1 MQSNHTVRARVTV
14 CGCRCE
20 QETKIFYTVR
30 ILNLCLVL
38 TSRTESLPVGSRLDK
53 KFVWMSR
60 LSCKQVGDW
69 FVDV

>member
-1 MQSNHTVRARVTV
+1 MAAEVSRRL
-14 CGCRCE
+14 
-20 QETKIFYTVR
+20 KYSIYTVR
-30 ILNLCLVL
+30 ILNLSLVL
-38 TSRTESLPVGSRLDK
+38 NSRTECLPFGSRLDK

>member
-1 MQSNHTVRARVTV
+1 MQSYHTVRAKVTV
-14 CGCRCE
+14 CGCRSK
-20 QETKIFYTVR
+20 QETKIFYTVW
-30 ILNLCLVL
+30 ILNLSLVL
-38 TSRTESLPVGSRLDK
+38 NSRTECLPFGSRLDK